1 MTFSTLADVR
11 SQIDS
16 IDSELVSLIAQ
27 RATCVQ
33 AAAAFKT
40 DHSAVRAPERV
51 QQVIDRVREKA
62 AAAGLPE
69 VIIEKVYRSMI
80 DAFIEYELE
89 QHNQLQRQKS
99 NGLSR
104 RRPDIP
110 GGGAHLPG
118 LSDPV
123 QYPKRC
129 CYGIQCAVSFFR
141 VESDWPQ
148 KESCGCFAISTG

>member
-27 RATCVQ
+27 RAECVK

-40 DHSAVRAPERV
+40 DHSAVRAPARV

-80 DAFIEYELE
+80 DARNSYAHRILV
-89 QHNQLQRQKS
+89 QVRRNKTANILT
-99 NGLSR
+99 SR
-104 RRPDIP
+104 I
-110 GGGAHLPG
+110 
-118 LSDPV
+118 
-123 QYPKRC
+123 
-129 CYGIQCAVSFFR
+129 
-141 VESDWPQ
+141 
-148 KESCGCFAISTG
+148 

>member
-51 QQVIDRVREKA
+51 QQVIDRVREKR
-62 AAAGLPE
+62 L
-69 VIIEKVYRSMI
+69 
-80 DAFIEYELE
+80 
-89 QHNQLQRQKS
+89 RQ
-99 NGLSR
+99 GC
-104 RRPDIP
+104 
-110 GGGAHLPG
+110 
-118 LSDPV
+118 
-123 QYPKRC
+123 PK
-129 CYGIQCAVSFFR
+129 
-141 VESDWPQ
+141 
-148 KESCGCFAISTG
+148 

>member
-1 MTFSTLADVR
+1 MSEARSIRLIANWLA
-11 SQIDS
+11 
-16 IDSELVSLIAQ
+16 LIAQ

-89 QHNQLQRQKS
+89 QHNQRQRQK
-99 NGLSR
+99 R
-104 RRPDIP
+104 
-110 GGGAHLPG
+110 
-118 LSDPV
+118 
-123 QYPKRC
+123 
-129 CYGIQCAVSFFR
+129 
-141 VESDWPQ
+141 
-148 KESCGCFAISTG
+148 

>member
-27 RATCVQ
+27 RAECVK

-40 DHSAVRAPERV
+40 DHSAVRAPRACSRLL
-51 QQVIDRVREKA
+51 IGFAKKA

-99 NGLSR
+99 NGVL
-104 RRPDIP
+104 
-110 GGGAHLPG
+110 G
-118 LSDPV
+118 
-123 QYPKRC
+123 
-129 CYGIQCAVSFFR
+129 
-141 VESDWPQ
+141 E
-148 KESCGCFAISTG
+148 

>member
-27 RATCVQ
+27 RAECVKT
-33 AAAAFKT
+33 AAAFKT
-40 DHSAVRAPERV
+40 DHSAVRAPARV

-99 NGLSR
+99 NGVL
-104 RRPDIP
+104 
-110 GGGAHLPG
+110 G
-118 LSDPV
+118 
-123 QYPKRC
+123 
-129 CYGIQCAVSFFR
+129 
-141 VESDWPQ
+141 E
-148 KESCGCFAISTG
+148 